1 MNDCSSPVESFE
13 ATASIIQEYT
23 TTCSER
29 ELNSAKGSSYYK
41 ICSSMDGPATDV
53 MFRFIQQRAL
63 NYSKL
68 MLDEIEKITLEEV
81 KECIQKVFTQLVST
95 ESTFMVL
102 TCSDEKVEEYKE
114 EFGKIGYQMEEKQF
128 EML

>member
-23 TTCSER
+23 TTCSEL

-68 MLDEIEKITLEEV
+68 MLDEIEKITLEEYARKLGKV
-81 KECIQKVFTQLVST
+81 LEEDKKTTDIIDIVMNNEKRLYASKEQNSSK
-95 ESTFMVL
+95 
-102 TCSDEKVEEYKE
+102 
-114 EFGKIGYQMEEKQF
+114 
-128 EML
+128 

>member
-1 MNDCSSPVESFE
+1 
-13 ATASIIQEYT
+13 
-23 TTCSER
+23 
-29 ELNSAKGSSYYK
+29 
-41 ICSSMDGPATDV
+41 MDGPATDV
-53 MFRFIQQRAL
+53 MFRFIQQRPL

-81 KECIQKVFTQLVST
+81 KECIQKVFTQLVSA